1 MDLVLCHTTA
11 DFDTLG
17 AAVGAA
23 CLRPGSRIVLTGGAH
38 PTVQNFLALWR
49 DEYPMIDRR
58 AVDFETVRSL
68 TLVDASGRDRFS
80 PVSDWLQQAE
90 KNGLPIYIY
99 DHHIADEDAAEKTLP
114 AADFPMA
121 ESRIESVG
129 AATTLLVECLQQ
141 QALIPTPFEAT
152 VMALGIHSDT
162 GSLTFEQSTA
172 RDAMA
177 LAWLMSQG
185 ANQQVIAENKEP
197 GLSPQLQDLLGT
209 ALETIE
215 VTRVRGYQLGWVQLE
230 TPVFVPGLSGLT
242 ERLMTL
248 LGLDTLLLCSIYRSE
263 RAVMIGRSRT
273 NPWLLNG
280 SVDLRPIFESLGG
293 GGHAQAASAVLHKES
308 IGGFQQVFSQ
318 TLEEVRSQIPHQI
331 TARSLMSSPVRTI
344 LPTTTVDEAHRTLL
358 RYGHVGLC
366 VVNPEGRL
374 VGMICRR
381 DIDIALRHGLGHS
394 RVTGCMSV
402 DIKSIEPNTPLT
414 DIQALM
420 TTYDIG
426 RLPVL
431 DSGNLIGIVT
441 RTDLLRQ
448 LHQLQQSLPQPLA
461 PNNLLPQRQRP
472 ETAHLFAS
480 GPPNATT
487 LYQQLESRISVIWP
501 ALMLIA
507 EAADQRGWELYVV
520 GGAVRDLLLGMAGE
534 PYPLTDIDLVVDGA
548 GEGAGV
554 ALAESIQSSYPQ
566 VTVQVH
572 GQFQTAALVWHAADV
587 DSVADA
593 SETPGANTWH
603 GETPLLIDIATARTE
618 FYPYPAANPEV
629 EASTIRQ
636 DLYRRDFTINAMAL
650 RLNGPNP
657 GQLLDFFG
665 GWTDLQRRYVRVLH
679 ANSFIEDPTRIFRAV
694 KFATRL
700 GFAIDAQSDRFIRH
714 AISSGVYERMQASAD
729 KTPALQSRLK
739 AELKYI
745 LSAEHW
751 VAALKTLDDL
761 EAWRCLH
768 TSLSMTPE
776 LWCQLRRMERWLN
789 KFDVAEPR
797 WLMLLELILAQ
808 LEPRLRGPIANNLDL
823 TAQSVAR
830 LKSLCQLESDL
841 SQMLPQA
848 TKPSQIYDS
857 LHGHSLSELLLICD
871 RHPYTLGRQIWQYI
885 VRLSRMPPL
894 INGGTLKRLG
904 YKPGPQFRNILTAV
918 HYATLDGELTTVQ
931 AAETYVLANYPV

>member
-49 DEYPMIDRR
+49 DEYPLIDRR

-99 DHHIADEDAAEKTLP
+99 DHHIVDEDAAEKTLP

-141 QALIPTPFEAT
+141 HALIPTPFEAT

-162 GSLTFEQSTA
+162 GSLTFEQSTD
-172 RDAMA
+172 RDAFA

-197 GLSPQLQDLLGT
+197 GLSPQLQDLLGI

-215 VTRVRGYQLGWVQLE
+215 VSRVRGHQLGWVQLE

-248 LGLDTLLLCSIYRSE
+248 LGLDTLLLCSVYRSE
-263 RAVMIGRSRT
+263 RAVMIGRSCT
-273 NPWLLNG
+273 NPLLPHA
-280 SVDLRPIFESLGG
+280 SVNLRPIFEALGG
-293 GGHAQAASAVLHKES
+293 GGHAQAASAVLQKES
-308 IGGFQQVFSQ
+308 VGSFQQVFSK
-318 TLEEVRSQIPHQI
+318 TLEEVRSQIPHQN
-331 TARSLMSSPVRTI
+331 TARFLMSSPVRTI

-358 RYGHVGLC
+358 RYGHVGVC

-394 RVTGCMSV
+394 PVTGCMSV
-402 DIKSIEPNTPLT
+402 DIKSIEPDTPVT
-414 DIQALM
+414 EIQSLM

-431 DSGNLIGIVT
+431 NGGSLIGIVT

-448 LHQLQQSLPQPLA
+448 LHQLQQSLPQPSA
-461 PNNLLPQRQRP
+461 PNNLLLQGQSP
-472 ETAHLFAS
+472 EAANLFAS
-480 GPPNATT
+480 GLPNATT
-487 LYQQLESRISVIWP
+487 LYQQLESRISAILP

-507 EAADQRGWELYVV
+507 EAADQRGWALYVV

-534 PYPLTDIDLVVDGA
+534 TYPLTDIDLVVDGA

-554 ALAESIQSSYPQ
+554 ALAEALQVSYPQ

-572 GQFQTAALVWHAADV
+572 GQFQTASLVWHAAV
-587 DSVADA
+587 ENVADPDDA
-593 SETPGANTWH
+593 LGSNTWH
-603 GETPLLIDIATARTE
+603 GDVPLLIDIATARTE

-650 RLNGPNP
+650 RLNGPTP

-665 GWTDLQRRYVRVLH
+665 GWADLQHRYVRVLH

-700 GFAIDAQSDRFIRH
+700 GFSIDAQSDRFIRH
-714 AISSGVYERMQASAD
+714 AISSGVYERMHASVD

-739 AELKYI
+739 AELQYI

-751 VAALKTLDDL
+751 AAALETLDDL
-761 EAWRCLH
+761 EAWRCVH
-768 TSLSMTPE
+768 ASLSMTSE

-808 LEPRLRGPIANNLDL
+808 LEPRLRGPVASNLDL
-823 TAQSVAR
+823 SAQSVGR
-830 LKSLCQLESDL
+830 LTNLHQQESDL
-841 SQMLPQA
+841 FQSLPRA
-848 TKPSQIYDS
+848 TKPSQIYDV
-857 LHGHSLSELLLICD
+857 LHGHSLSELLLICA
-871 RHPYTLGRQIWQYI
+871 RHPYTLARQIWQYI